1 MDNEGKMEEL
11 IERMAR
17 LESDSERN
25 EVIMKNQEEEI
36 KNLKSMV
43 SELAKD
49 RNDTNIAISK
59 ILLMLEAQQ
68 KDIEEIKSCIKDIT
82 SKPERNWNT
91 LVGSVLTALGGG
103 LVGYLLMKLNLK

>member
-1 MDNEGKMEEL
+1 MDNEGKIQEL
-11 IERMAR
+11 IDRIVK
-17 LESDSERN
+17 LESDSERK
-25 EVIMKNQEEEI
+25 EIIIKNQEEEI

-43 SELAKD
+43 SELTKD
-49 RNDTNIAISK
+49 RNDTNIAVSK

-103 LVGYLLMKLNLK
+103 LVGYFLMKLNLK